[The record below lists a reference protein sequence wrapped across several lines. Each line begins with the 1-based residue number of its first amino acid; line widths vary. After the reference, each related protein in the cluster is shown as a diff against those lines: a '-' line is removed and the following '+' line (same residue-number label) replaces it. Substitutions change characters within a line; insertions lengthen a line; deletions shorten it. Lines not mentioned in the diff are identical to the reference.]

1 MICFQKETK
10 MKKVIFAILC
20 VCFVFVSSFSV
31 FAADSDVEEKV
42 ENLVKSAPVV
52 SEHDFQSEG
61 NRSGSASYISS
72 LHIGP
77 NVNHSGPFREYT
89 NDWFMIYFDD
99 AYGMDFTYS
108 SSLSYTVKLE
118 ERTDFWTYTV
128 IAQQNAVFTSNYQD
142 RACYMGECMAGRYLW
157 NFQAPYASG
166 IDCDTLYLISYNN

>member
-1 MICFQKETK
+1 

-42 ENLVKSAPVV
+42 KNLVKSAPVV
-52 SEHDFQSEG
+52 SEHDSDSVDE
-61 NRSGSASYISS
+61 RAGSASYISS

-108 SSLSYTVKLE
+108 SSLSYTVKLI
-118 ERTDFWTYTV
+118 RYVNFYTHTEV
-128 IAQQNAVFTSNYQD
+128 SQKNAVFTHNIQD
-142 RACYMGECMAGRYLW
+142 ITCYMGECMSGKYEW
-157 NFQAPYASG
+157 NFQAPYTSG
-166 IDCDTLYLISYNN
+166 IDCDTLYLVSY